1 MSVVWKLDSDY
12 QVKDMWYGRTVI
24 RSKYK
29 LSYEVAQQFC
39 DGTVASE
46 VKGDIPELLNPDL
59 TQEEVHKR
67 YNTLQDTR
75 RIQCIILG
83 Y

>member
-12 QVKDMWYGRTVI
+12 QVKGVWYGRTVI

-39 DGTVASE
+39 DGTAASE
-46 VKGDIPELLNPDL
+46 VKGDLPELLNPDL
-59 TQEEVHKR
+59 TQEEVHKL
-67 YNTLQDTR
+67 YNVH
-75 RIQCIILG
+75 IAG